1 MRYKWNLGL
10 NIYDAYQKK
19 DNKAILDIIEKQLV
33 PAIERI
39 DKVRLARQ
47 KEWNITNKIYGFEV
61 LDVRMAGIK
70 QRMETAK
77 EVLMQYINGVIDKIE
92 PLEEERLPV
101 VPYREKGMG
110 EVIHYNRS
118 LRAMTPGKVVW

>member
-1 MRYKWNLGL
+1 MNGDISFRISCMIYKHTIERIFVKTILSGRHSSCLLFIFWININLLLLHELFKRQRYKWNLGL

-61 LDVRMAGIK
+61 FIF
-70 QRMETAK
+70 
-77 EVLMQYINGVIDKIE
+77 I
-92 PLEEERLPV
+92 
-101 VPYREKGMG
+101 
-110 EVIHYNRS
+110 S
-118 LRAMTPGKVVW
+118 LF

>member
-1 MRYKWNLGL
+1 
-10 NIYDAYQKK
+10 
-19 DNKAILDIIEKQLV
+19 
-33 PAIERI
+33 
-39 DKVRLARQ
+39 
-47 KEWNITNKIYGFEV
+47 
-61 LDVRMAGIK
+61 
-70 QRMETAK
+70 
-77 EVLMQYINGVIDKIE
+77 MQYINGVIDKIE